1 MSREGGEGGE
11 WRVMS
16 REGGEGGEWRVMSRE
31 GGEGGEYQSYLEA
44 CANPPLKDTSQ
55 INKSLPFN
63 NCVRISDT

>member
-44 CANPPLKDTSQ
+44 CANPPLKYIRTPL
-55 INKSLPFN
+55 K
-63 NCVRISDT
+63 